1 MENDFHRPDHDRP
14 SPDGPSHDGPSR
26 DEAAEALAALD
37 ADRER
42 LATGSRVPWS
52 LLAALG
58 GVGAWWVGAAAFTN
72 PGADYEP
79 PTSIWLALG
88 AVFVVLH
95 LIQRE
100 TGIRF
105 RKMGTTA
112 NWAVAGIV
120 ATCTVLFSVSL
131 GLVASGLQW
140 AVAFTSLAGFAAT
153 TWLAGVAYRSA
164 FSTLRR
170 G

>member
-14 SPDGPSHDGPSR
+14 SPDRPSR
-26 DEAAEALAALD
+26 GEAAEALASLD

-42 LATGSRVPWS
+42 LATGARVPWS

-58 GVGAWWVGAAAFTN
+58 GVGAWWVGA
-72 PGADYEP
+72 
-79 PTSIWLALG
+79 
-88 AVFVVLH
+88 
-95 LIQRE
+95 
-100 TGIRF
+100 
-105 RKMGTTA
+105 
-112 NWAVAGIV
+112 GIV
-120 ATCTVLFSVSL
+120 AACTVLFSVSL
-131 GLVASGLQW
+131 GLVASGLEW
-140 AVAFTSLAGFAAT
+140 AVAFTSLAGSAAT